1 MQRPWIAATTV
12 SLVLAI
18 GCAGVLTWVLIDP
31 QYWFPS
37 AYAQKGEP
45 GDRGSRGPVGPPGPA
60 GPVGP
65 SAGSAIDDL
74 SSQVDDLS
82 SQVDDISSRLDD
94 AETGTGDQASMSL
107 DDVATT
113 VQSICDGF
121 SGYGGAFEDIY
132 LSSC

>member
-1 MQRPWIAATTV
+1 MQRPWIVATAA
-12 SLVLAI
+12 SLVIAI
-18 GCAGVLTWVLIDP
+18 ACAGVLTWVLIDP
-31 QYWFPS
+31 HYWFS
-37 AYAQKGEP
+37 GAYAQKGQT
-45 GDRGSRGPVGPPGPA
+45 GNRGPRGPVGPPGPA

-74 SSQVDDLS
+74 SSQVDDL
-82 SQVDDISSRLDD
+82 SSRLDD

-121 SGYGGAFEDIY
+121 SGYGGAFADIY